1 MAPSAVLTPARVRG
15 ASRAGGGRPNL
26 AAPVEVEVIMRKSF
40 LTIALLLCWSWA
52 IPLGA
57 QQPCLGYSIVINTPE
72 DQTILAVNGAENPQE
87 QIDAL
92 DKFTQAHADSKFMPC
107 AHEYYTIAYLKMN
120 NYDKVIEHG
129 EQALTAN
136 HQDVLLMLN
145 VIKAYVGG
153 GKVSDTAFDVVLK
166 APEQINTEANPPRPM
181 DVNEENWQKNLQELG
196 QSAKELRAYMAYAF
210 FQLLPRVPDA
220 SKRLVLLDKFAQ
232 AFPDAATEHA
242 KAINYQRF
250 LAYKLAGDMT
260 KVVESGEKVVAE
272 DPGNV
277 EVLNLLAY
285 IYANQR
291 TDLDKASGYAQKA
304 LDLATGMKKPEGVT
318 DAQFA
323 STQKLQQGMAHL
335 TLGYIDFVK
344 VEKTRKVG
352 PALQELKT
360 AVDLLDENPQLQAQA
375 LYYIGYAYETMY
387 PANHTAAIEA
397 LSRAAGLQSS
407 WQTQASDL
415 LAKVKRAA
423 RK

>member
-1 MAPSAVLTPARVRG
+1 
-15 ASRAGGGRPNL
+15 
-26 AAPVEVEVIMRKSF
+26 
-40 LTIALLLCWSWA
+40 
-52 IPLGA
+52 
-57 QQPCLGYSIVINTPE
+57 
-72 DQTILAVNGAENPQE
+72 
-87 QIDAL
+87 
-92 DKFTQAHADSKFMPC
+92 MPC

-129 EQALTAN
+129 EQALAAN
-136 HQDVLLMLN
+136 YQDVLLMLN
-145 VIKAYVGG
+145 LTKAYLAS
-153 GKVSDTAFDVVLK
+153 GKVSDTALDVILK
-166 APEQINTEANPPRPM
+166 APEQINTEANPPKPM
-181 DVNEENWQKNLQELG
+181 AVSDENWQKNLEELG
-196 QSAKELRAYMAYAF
+196 QTAKNLRAYMAYAF

-220 SKRLVLLDKFAQ
+220 SKRLALLDKFAQ

-260 KVVESGEKVVAE
+260 KIVESGEKVVAE

-285 IYANQR
+285 VYGNQR
-291 TDLDKASGYAQKA
+291 TNLDKASGYAQKA
-304 LDLATGMKKPEGVT
+304 LDLATGMKKPEGMT

-323 STQKLQQGMAHL
+323 SSQKQEQGMAHL
-335 TLGYIDFVK
+335 TLGYINFLK
-344 VEKTRKVG
+344 AEKTRKVG
-352 PALQELKT
+352 PALQELKA
-360 AVDLLDENPQLQAQA
+360 AVDLLGENPQLQAQA

-387 PANHTAAIEA
+387 PANHAGAIEA

-407 WQTQASDL
+407 WQTPATDL